1 MKLRYVS
8 CVLLGATLLIGTAA
22 HAQDSYSTGIFS
34 PAKTTKTFPCNNTQ
48 FLQDQQAF
56 ENGQITADQP
66 EDVCGMVTAVLPA
79 KKTKSG
85 NHGYFYVQVASGV
98 TIEIV
103 SDLDQMNAP
112 AWPWVAVGDT
122 TYVQGR
128 YYYDNDDSQG
138 IDWTHHGTS
147 SSWPHAGYVVVNGT
161 EYQ

>member
-79 KKTKSG
+79 KKPRAAITVISTCRSLPASPSKS
-85 NHGYFYVQVASGV
+85 FP
-98 TIEIV
+98 I
-103 SDLDQMNAP
+103 
-112 AWPWVAVGDT
+112 
-122 TYVQGR
+122 
-128 YYYDNDDSQG
+128 
-138 IDWTHHGTS
+138 WTR
-147 SSWPHAGYVVVNGT
+147 
-161 EYQ
+161 